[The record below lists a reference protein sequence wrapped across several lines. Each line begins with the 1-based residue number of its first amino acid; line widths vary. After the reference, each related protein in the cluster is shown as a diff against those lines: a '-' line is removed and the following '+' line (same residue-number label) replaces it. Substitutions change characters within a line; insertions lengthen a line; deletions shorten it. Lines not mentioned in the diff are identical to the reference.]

1 MSYVEMAM
9 AVVSAVATVYSSN
22 AQSAELESQA
32 NTADA
37 NAKLERQKTN
47 AAEEA
52 QRRRM
57 ALLRGKERAAAAES
71 GFDPSSGSLA
81 LMQIKSAG
89 EMELD
94 ALTKRYEGTLK
105 SMSYENEAAS
115 LKAQASSSRRSGYV
129 SAAATL
135 IGGAGSSYFSGTKVS
150 STDYRGTTL
159 PDSLR
164 GQNNYG

>member
-1 MSYVEMAM
+1 MSYLEMAM
-9 AVVSAVATVYSSN
+9 AVVSAVGTVYSSN
-22 AQSAELESQA
+22 AQAAEMESQA

-57 ALLRGKERAAAAES
+57 ALIRGKERAAAAES
-71 GFDPSSGSLA
+71 GFDPNSGSLA
-81 LMQIKSAG
+81 LLQIKSAG

-105 SMSYENEAAS
+105 SITYENEASQLRAEA
-115 LKAQASSSRRSGYV
+115 KGTRRSGYV
-129 SAAATL
+129 SAAATI
-135 IGGAGSSYFSGTKVS
+135 IGGAYGGSYGSAAMGAATKIGG
-150 STDYRGTTL
+150 RG
-159 PDSLR
+159 
-164 GQNNYG
+164 